1 MSLLTSNEDV
11 TPFNWEEF
19 FYKNRKPI
27 LFLLIGLI
35 LLGLGI
41 FWSKEK
47 TTNNKIQVLES
58 GESINQESM
67 IVEISGAVEKPGVY
81 KLDNGARVEDV
92 IIAAGGISLN
102 ADRVWMEKYL
112 NRAAKIVDGQKLYIP
127 KINEVNTN
135 SDQQLGEETAKNV
148 EGYQTVSSD
157 FSAQGSGLI
166 NINTA
171 SVKELD
177 TLWGIGP
184 VYAQNIVEQRPYS
197 NIEELLSR
205 KVIKQNVFERIKEQ
219 ITVY

>member
-11 TPFNWEEF
+11 TPFNWEESF
-19 FYKNRKPI
+19 FKYRKPI
-27 LFLLIGLI
+27 LFLLIGII

-58 GESINQESM
+58 GENINQESM
-67 IVEISGAVEKPGVY
+67 VVEISGAVVKPGVY
-81 KLDNGARVEDV
+81 KLENGARVEDV

-102 ADRVWMEKYL
+102 ADRVWMAKYL
-112 NRAAKIVDGQKLYIP
+112 NRAAKITDGQKLYIP
-127 KINEVNTN
+127 EINEINTN
-135 SDQQLGEETAKNV
+135 TNQQFGGESAKNV

-157 FSAQGSGLI
+157 FSAQESSLI

-205 KVIKQNVFERIKEQ
+205 KVIKQNVFDRIKEQ

>member
-11 TPFNWEEF
+11 IPFNWEEIF
-19 FYKNRKPI
+19 FKYRKPI

-47 TTNNKIQVLES
+47 TTNNKIQILES
-58 GESINQESM
+58 GESINQGLLV
-67 IVEISGAVEKPGVY
+67 VEISGAVEKPGVY
-81 KLDNGARVEDV
+81 KLENGSRVEDV
-92 IIAAGGISLN
+92 IIAAGGISIN
-102 ADRVWMEKYL
+102 ADRIWMEKYL

-127 KINEVNTN
+127 KINETNVN
-135 SDQQLGEETAKNV
+135 SSQQTLGESAKNV

-157 FSAQGSGLI
+157 FSAQKSDLI

-171 SVKELD
+171 SLKELD
-177 TLWGIGP
+177 SLWGIGP

-205 KVIKQNVFERIKEQ
+205 KIIKQNVFERIKDE